1 MSVSRR
7 KFVRIVSALLLG
19 ACVVGVA
26 FLWSERRSESAAS
39 PTVQAG
45 SESLVAR
52 APKDGPSEARN
63 AVDLSKETPVGAL
76 QASASRQFVIVK
88 RALDGAPVAEAE
100 VLTTDDRE
108 AWGEAGRTSEAGTL
122 ELPRAEHVK
131 AIGVVARGFLREVR
145 EVHEGETWPLEVL
158 LQPGATIC
166 GQVLR
171 ADGAPGVPEV
181 RVVALEVTQPDS
193 AADVAAR
200 LARKDPRI
208 RSATVDSRGN
218 FCIVGLRTNEAVGL
232 QAGGEGFVQQAMW
245 IPATAGDA
253 GLEVLVSQL
262 YGARLVPSNPDGSA
276 MAAEDLGTFEL
287 SWWSDDAA
295 GDPAAA
301 GLAALLATG
310 DIGLTRNDARS
321 RLALLTA
328 PIELD
333 ELAPFTFEA
342 KAPGYAT
349 SRGTFALP
357 RLRGVPRTLAIPM
370 ERTAAGL
377 AKLTVRLRHATP
389 GAATMAFPRARLQLE
404 ADDGSTHKF
413 ALEPSESGIHTL
425 EGVPLGRFR
434 ARLLVLP
441 TKHWHPAEATPAP
454 EVEVQPEGSELE
466 LTLAPVGEALVHVL
480 AADGAPFTGRI
491 RYTLGNVT
499 GEPPKF
505 RPLATTSMLPPYR
518 LSGLAPGRYF
528 VQIEIPKAAN
538 EADGDPRVVFDVGP
552 EGGPFELRLRI
563 VD

>member
-26 FLWSERRSESAAS
+26 LLWSERRGESAAS
-39 PTVQAG
+39 PTEQAG

-52 APKDGPSEARN
+52 APHVGPSEARN
-63 AVDLSKETPVGAL
+63 AVDLPKETPVGAL

-88 RALDGAPVAEAE
+88 RAFDGAPVAEAE

-218 FCIVGLRTNEAVGL
+218 FCIVGLRTNESVGL
-232 QAGGEGFVQQAMW
+232 QAGGEGFVQQSMW
-245 IPATAGDA
+245 IPATAGAA

-310 DIGLTRNDARS
+310 DSGLTRNDARS

-333 ELAPFTFEA
+333 ELAPFAFEA
-342 KAPGYAT
+342 GAPGYAT

-357 RLRGVPRTLAIPM
+357 RLRGAPNAVPIAL
-370 ERTAAGL
+370 ERTAAGF
-377 AKLTVRLRHATP
+377 ATLTVRLRHATP
-389 GAATMAFPRARLQLE
+389 DSTMAFPRAQLQLE
-404 ADDGSTHKF
+404 ATDGSTHKF

-466 LTLAPVGEALVHVL
+466 LTLAPVGEALLHVL
-480 AADGAPFTGRI
+480 AADGAAFTGRI

-518 LSGLAPGRYF
+518 LSGLAPGRYY
-528 VQIEIPKAAN
+528 VNVEIPKVTN
-538 EADGDPRVVFDVGP
+538 ETDGSSRAVFDVGP
-552 EGGPFELRLRI
+552 EGGPVELRLRI